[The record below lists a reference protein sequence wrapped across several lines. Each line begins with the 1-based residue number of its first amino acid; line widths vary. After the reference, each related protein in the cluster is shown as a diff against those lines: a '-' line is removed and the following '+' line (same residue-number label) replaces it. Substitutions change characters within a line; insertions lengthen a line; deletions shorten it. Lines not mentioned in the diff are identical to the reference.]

1 MALDLDA
8 APPAVPGDD
17 VAARAEHRRILVIL
31 GALMLG
37 MFLASLDQT
46 IVATAL
52 PTIAG
57 DLHGLNHL
65 SWVVTAYLLTSTI
78 STPLWGKLGDLYG
91 RKGLFQAAIVVFLVG
106 SAVSGLAHSMVQLI
120 ASRAVQGIGAG
131 GLMVGA
137 QAITGDVVSPR
148 QRGRYM
154 GYFGAV
160 FGLTSVAGPLLGGIF
175 TEDLTWRWVFYINV
189 PIGIVALF
197 IVASVL
203 HLPQRRTEHAI
214 DYLGTAV
221 LGAAVTCVILL
232 TTWGGTTY
240 PWGSGVIVGMA
251 LAAAALVGVFVVVE
265 HKAAEPVIPLALFRI
280 RTFSVSSSV
289 GFIVGFIMFGAI
301 IYVPLYLQTVHGAS
315 PTISGLELLPLVAG
329 MLTTFITSGRL
340 VSRYGRYKAFPIAG
354 TGVVAVGLYLLSLM
368 TPATTTLVTS
378 LYMVVVG
385 LGVGLVMQVL
395 VVAVQNAVPYSQLGT
410 ATSAATF
417 FRSIGGAFGVALF
430 GAIFDSRLFVELP
443 KYLPAAVVKKFSGHD
458 ISLNPKQLN
467 ALPPALHAGFVQAF
481 SHALVWVFLIGA
493 PVALL
498 GFGLSWLLKEVPLR
512 DHAFVRTDGAATADE
527 PVAGTPVA
535 GAPGWRQV
543 SPPPGPDDGAQR
555 DAGGPAGVLDGRSQ
569 GATPGG

>member
-1 MALDLDA
+1 MAIDVE
-8 APPAVPGDD
+8 AVADSGQSK
-17 VAARAEHRRILVIL
+17 AEHRRILVIL

-91 RKGLFQAAIVVFLVG
+91 RKKLFQAAIVIFLAG

-120 ASRAVQGIGAG
+120 FSRAVQGVGAG

-160 FGLTSVAGPLLGGIF
+160 FGLSSVAGPLLGGIF
-175 TEDLTWRWVFYINV
+175 TDDLSWRWVFYINV

-197 IVASVL
+197 VVASVL
-203 HLPQRRTEHAI
+203 HIPVRRTEHAI

-221 LGAAVTCVILL
+221 LAAAVTCVILL

-240 PWGSGVIVGMA
+240 PWGSGVITA
-251 LAAAALVGVFVVVE
+251 LALVAAACVAVFMVIE
-265 HKAAEPVIPLALFRI
+265 RRAAEPVIPLELFRN
-280 RTFSVSSSV
+280 RTFTVTSMV
-289 GFIVGFIMFGAI
+289 GFIVGFMMFGAI
-301 IYVPLYLQTVHGAS
+301 IYIPVYLQTVHGAS
-315 PTISGLELLPLVAG
+315 ATISGLELLPLVAG
-329 MLTTFITSGRL
+329 MLTTFILSGRL
-340 VSRYGRYKAFPIAG
+340 VSRFGRYKAFPIAG
-354 TGVVAVGLYLLSLM
+354 TAVMAVGLYLLSLM
-368 TPATTTLVTS
+368 TPTTSTLESS
-378 LYMVVVG
+378 LFMAVVG

-417 FRSIGGAFGVALF
+417 FRSIGGCFGVALF
-430 GAIFDSRLFVELP
+430 GAIFNNRVYALLP
-443 KYLPAAVVKKFSGHD
+443 KYLPAGVVKRFAGHS
-458 ISLNPKQLN
+458 ISLNPAQIDH
-467 ALPPALHAGFVQAF
+467 LPPALHAGFVQVF
-481 SHALVWVFLIGA
+481 SHALVTVFLIGA
-493 PVALL
+493 PVSLLAFALS
-498 GFGLSWLLKEVPLR
+498 FLLKEIPLR
-512 DHAFVRTDGAATADE
+512 DHAFVTAEGVAPTADLDE
-527 PVAGTPVA
+527 PALA
-535 GAPGWRQV
+535 R
-543 SPPPGPDDGAQR
+543 
-555 DAGGPAGVLDGRSQ
+555 PASVGH
-569 GATPGG
+569 